1 MTGHSSVPGHGG
13 VEVAGSAGAAD
24 ARTSTQGPAI
34 AKRRADAFANRAT
47 AGAAR
52 AGFATLPG
60 ERVR

>member
-1 MTGHSSVPGHGG
+1 MTGLSSVPGHGG

-34 AKRRADAFANRAT
+34 AKRRAAGRPNRKS
-47 AGAAR
+47 AGASR